1 MAEITSWKLME
12 VNDKINCW
20 YEITHKVMKPSM
32 SWWHR
37 SYLVVRWRFWF
48 FKHEVPWVTSPCI
61 ITLWNPSRNTINW
74 TKNFENKEN
83 KYFVKFF
90 FYSKLLNQSNDF
102 KPIIWTYM
110 GYACPQNHEIWPP
123 FLSASFPCVSACH
136 RNSLRKWH
144 LNLLHPEC

>member
-12 VNDKINCW
+12 VNDKINGW

-32 SWWHR
+32 SSWHR

-90 FYSKLLNQSNDF
+90 FYSKLLKQSMILNQSFELTWDMHAPKTTKYGLHFSLHHFHVFLHVTETLWEND
-102 KPIIWTYM
+102 I
-110 GYACPQNHEIWPP
+110 
-123 FLSASFPCVSACH
+123 
-136 RNSLRKWH
+136 
-144 LNLLHPEC
+144 